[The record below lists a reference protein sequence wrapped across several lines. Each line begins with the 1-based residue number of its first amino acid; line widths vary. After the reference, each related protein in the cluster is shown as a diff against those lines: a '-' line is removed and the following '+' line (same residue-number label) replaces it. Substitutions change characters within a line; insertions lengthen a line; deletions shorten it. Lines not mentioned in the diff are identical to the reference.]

1 MPRWNG
7 QPNSFFRD
15 VALRL
20 PQNLQLLIM
29 GSLGWDFSTA
39 GSWLAYVAAY
49 GSYLADFVFCLARP
63 GKRAFAVAIALLLVL
78 LIFGMCGSSWY
89 VRNTFQPS

>member
-7 QPNSFFRD
+7 QLNSFFWN
-15 VALRL
+15 VALRM

-29 GSLGWDFSTA
+29 GLLGWDFSTV
-39 GSWLAYVAAY
+39 GCWLACVAAY
-49 GSYLADFVFCLARP
+49 GSYLADFVFCLLRP
-63 GKRAFAVAIALLLVL
+63 GKRAFTVSIVLLLILV
-78 LIFGMCGSSWY
+78 IFGMCGSSWY